1 MDSIV
6 EFYSRIYWENKS
18 DSLKTPL
25 GKTNLNHMD
34 SAIKLLD
41 TRTVA
46 LYAETVRLDEVK
58 ADKTQLDGMIVNWE
72 FDEKTGIIK
81 ITRYDGAVSAI
92 NTTLNKLAVNF
103 IYDAINEKLIITQT
117 DGAEVEVDMSA
128 LITQYEFLDSDTITF
143 SVDTNGKVSAII
155 KEGSIG
161 EKHLNPDYLAEIKI
175 DVAKAQGYATN
186 AQESASNAA
195 YEAKLAQSYSVG
207 GSGVRDEEDSDNS
220 KYYYELTKN
229 IVSNANTI
237 ESSKITYQ
245 ISPNGTEVPSG
256 AWQAEIPEIQQGM
269 FLWTKIVI
277 NYSNGSNSTFYSV
290 AYSGIDGIGGS
301 AGGIVKNEAYLA
313 DSQERI
319 LLASSGQKIL
329 LPEYSKD
336 VTILDTE
343 NYSDYTIFQK
353 TGVDNGYVN
362 RTDLKPQLI
371 DVIEDTLID
380 GFLKYWT
387 ILNIGAYENPNHP
400 IQSFRTQ
407 LLFPYQNDLEDTEM
421 FIRTAAMRDDGTP
434 YWRPSRR
441 TMHDGNYSSMINK
454 INNQLL
460 LDQGSFVSWM
470 QAAGPGQSGYINFA
484 RITIIDNY
492 ANHSCFFVIQ
502 RRNLGFPIFLSVGFM
517 NENNLDPG
525 LGAFYY
531 WGSTDYGI
539 YISKKDVSTWDLWSL
554 KSEAYDAVEILQ
566 MNVNM
571 RYFKIEFPNGYRDV
585 KEEQWISPTEAGRV
599 AGANHI
605 YDAQNG
611 YSITGSYSKPGLN
624 YSQIQW
630 LNCWNGYE
638 MRAIHKN
645 NFTYLKVIDNI
656 YGMCVPGD
664 DSVSDESW
672 IRTPKPGIIPYSP
685 NSSSGV
691 SRLGY
696 DEWPFAEI
704 YGNHL
709 FTNEIHQMTPY
720 QTGPNGF
727 AHSLISFNEGNI
739 LFTGSSSS
747 TNGIII
753 QVNVTGR
760 AKIFPER
767 DNSAY
772 LGTLDKIC
780 NQIYST
786 NAAIQ
791 TSDRNQKKDISYI
804 GEDSEYENTNMSDEL
819 LIQFVRSL
827 KPCVYLRRDGES
839 GRPHHGFISNDFKK
853 SMDEVGIAD
862 HAAYIKSPKMET
874 IEKEVEQERE
884 VYDEVEKKTKIVKEK
899 VKTQEEKVIDGKFN
913 EGLRYEEIIPDVT
926 RFCQILYQQNQE
938 QQEIINL
945 QQEEINELKVR
956 LEILEKI
963 VVQA

>member
-1 MDSIV
+1 MDSII

-46 LYAETVRLDEVK
+46 LYAEAVRLDEVK

-313 DSQERI
+313 DSKGRFLI
-319 LLASSGQKIL
+319 TSSGQSIL

-353 TGVDNGYVN
+353 TGVDNEYVN
-362 RTDLKPQLI
+362 RTDLEPQLI
-371 DVIEDTLID
+371 NVEEDTLID
-380 GFLKYWT
+380 GFLRYWT
-387 ILNIGAYENPNHP
+387 ILNIGTYHNPNLEL
-400 IQSFRTQ
+400 QSYRTQ
-407 LLFPYQNDLEDTEM
+407 ILFPYQKELEDTEM
-421 FIRTAAMRDDGTP
+421 FIRTANCQDEGKP
-434 YWRPSRR
+434 YWRATRR
-441 TMHDGNYSSMINK
+441 VMHDGNYSSMINK

-460 LDQGSFVSWM
+460 LDQGSFVNYDQGAGAG
-470 QAAGPGQSGYINFA
+470 QAGYINFA
-484 RITIIDNY
+484 RITIKNIY
-492 ANHSCFFVIQ
+492 ANHTCFFGIQ
-502 RRNLGFPIFLSVGFM
+502 CRNLGFPIFLSVAFQ
-517 NENNLDPG
+517 NANHLDPR

-531 WGSTDYGI
+531 WGSTDYGV
-539 YISKKDVSTWDLWSL
+539 YISKKDVSTWDLWAL
-554 KSEAYDAVEILQ
+554 KSEAYDVVEILQ

-599 AGANHI
+599 AGANHLYDTSNGNGI
-605 YDAQNG
+605 YA
-611 YSITGSYSKPGLN
+611 SIAKAGLN

-656 YGMCVPGD
+656 YGMCIPGD
-664 DSVSDESW
+664 GSISDESW
-672 IRTPKPGIIPYSP
+672 IRTPKPGIIPYSS

-691 SRLGY
+691 SRLGFN
-696 DEWPFAEI
+696 EWPFSEI
-704 YGNHL
+704 YGNSL
-709 FTNEIHQMTPY
+709 FTNTIHQITPY

-727 AHSLISFNEGNI
+727 AHSLINFDRGNI
-739 LFTGSSSS
+739 RFTGSTSSA
-747 TNGIII
+747 NGIIV
-753 QVNVTGR
+753 QVNVMDR
-760 AKIFPER
+760 PKLFPER
-767 DNSAY
+767 DNIAY
-772 LGTLDKIC
+772 LGTLDKRW

-839 GRPHHGFISNDFKK
+839 GRPHHGFISEDFKK
-853 SMDEVGIAD
+853 SMDEAGIAD

-899 VKTQEEKVIDGKFN
+899 IKIQEEKVIDGKFN

-938 QQEIINL
+938 QQELINL

>member
-25 GKTNLNHMD
+25 GKNNLNKMD
-34 SAIKLLD
+34 SAIKILD

-46 LYAETVRLDEVK
+46 LYAEAVRLDEVK
-58 ADKTQLDGMIVNWE
+58 ADKTQLDGMIVKWE
-72 FDEKTGIIK
+72 FDQTTGIIK

-103 IYDAINEKLIITQT
+103 IYDAIGEKLIITQT
-117 DGAEVEVDMSA
+117 DGTEVEVDMSA
-128 LITQYEFLDSDTITF
+128 LITQYEFLDTDTVSF

-175 DVAKAQGYATN
+175 EIAKAQGYATN

-256 AWQAEIPEIQQGM
+256 AWQTEIPEIQQGM
-269 FLWTKIVI
+269 FLWTKVVI

-290 AYSGIDGIGGS
+290 AYSGIDGTGGS

-319 LLASSGQKIL
+319 LLTSSGQKIL
-329 LPEYSKD
+329 LPEYSQDIIPNSAKVLQNYFD
-336 VTILDTE
+336 DTAVTEINTFEGSDIAEKSVIFSLVDSTIIPDIDGMLTFFWKKELFNTLQMGFIMNKASHLKIRGRGNEGILDWEDWKTILDSE

-353 TGVDNGYVN
+353 TGVDNEYVN

-371 DVIEDTLID
+371 NVEEDTLID
-380 GFLKYWT
+380 GFLRYWT
-387 ILNIGAYENPNHP
+387 ILNIGAYEHPNVTP
-400 IQSFRTQ
+400 SSFRTQ
-407 LLFPYQNDLEDTEM
+407 LLFPYQNQIEDTEM
-421 FIRTAAMRDDGTP
+421 FIRTAATRDDGTP
-434 YWRPSRR
+434 YWRASRR
-441 TMHDGNYSSMINK
+441 VLHDGNYAPYIFEADINGYCS
-454 INNQLL
+454 IRMPDN
-460 LDQGSFVSWM
+460 
-470 QAAGPGQSGYINFA
+470 GQSGWLRTPRYGLLPYEGGSIDTAHGNLGTEGWYFRESYINRMYGRTLELDSNA
-484 RITIIDNY
+484 IVN
-492 ANHSCFFVIQ
+492 
-502 RRNLGFPIFLSVGFM
+502 SV
-517 NENNLDPG
+517 
-525 LGAFYY
+525 
-531 WGSTDYGI
+531 
-539 YISKKDVSTWDLWSL
+539 YIKKDSGCCISTRDISGGGGI
-554 KSEAYDAVEILQ
+554 AYEIILQ
-566 MNVNM
+566 PGERNV
-571 RYFKIEFPNGYRDV
+571 PNNGMILGGNYIYPLQDDV
-585 KEEQWISPTEAGRV
+585 
-599 AGANHI
+599 
-605 YDAQNG
+605 
-611 YSITGSYSKPGLN
+611 
-624 YSQIQW
+624 
-630 LNCWNGYE
+630 
-638 MRAIHKN
+638 
-645 NFTYLKVIDNI
+645 
-656 YGMCVPGD
+656 
-664 DSVSDESW
+664 
-672 IRTPKPGIIPYSP
+672 
-685 NSSSGV
+685 
-691 SRLGY
+691 
-696 DEWPFAEI
+696 
-704 YGNHL
+704 
-709 FTNEIHQMTPY
+709 
-720 QTGPNGF
+720 
-727 AHSLISFNEGNI
+727 
-739 LFTGSSSS
+739 
-747 TNGIII
+747 
-753 QVNVTGR
+753 
-760 AKIFPER
+760 
-767 DNSAY
+767 AY
-772 LGTLDKIC
+772 LGNGNHRW
-780 NQIYST
+780 NQIYAVNGS
-786 NAAIQ
+786 IS

-804 GEDSEYENTNMSDEL
+804 GEDSEYKNTNMSDEL
-819 LIQFVRSL
+819 LIQFIRSL

-839 GRPHHGFISNDFKK
+839 GRPHHGFISEDFKK
-853 SMDEVGIAD
+853 TMDEVGIAD

-899 VKTQEEKVIDGKFN
+899 IKIQEEKVIDGKFN

-938 QQEIINL
+938 QQELINL